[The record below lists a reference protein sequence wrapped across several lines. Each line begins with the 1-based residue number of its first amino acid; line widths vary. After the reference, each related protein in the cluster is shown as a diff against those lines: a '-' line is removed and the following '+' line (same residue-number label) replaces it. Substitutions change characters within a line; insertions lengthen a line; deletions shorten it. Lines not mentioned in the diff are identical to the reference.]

1 MERESGVRVRLPDES
16 DERGMGV
23 PVIYTIMAVSVFIL
37 VVLGIVLV
45 TNQEKP
51 KNQKKNISVAA
62 TASPTPTKEAE
73 FAESQKDIETLYK
86 ENKLRAE
93 DLDFWDMYKDDDPK
107 VEASPTISP
116 SPTPTHS
123 PSPEELAADGNHVS
137 VINKEGE
144 EEWIEIL
151 EKLPRNQYD
160 FKDIKIVNGK
170 MSYYQDGEKSSTL
183 GVDLSKTNGNVD
195 FEILKADGIDFVM
208 LKIGQRGYDSGVI
221 SMDEKFA
228 EYLADANEAGLE
240 VGVYFY
246 SQAITVEEAVEEVG
260 FVTETLEPYKQQVT
274 YPVVFDMEYV
284 PNDESRVEL
293 TDEEDKTEIAEAFL
307 SGIRDAGYTP
317 MIYGNKNWLLGEI
330 LPEVL
335 LKEYN
340 IWLNDQSPVP
350 DYPYD
355 YKMWRY
361 STGESINGIEG
372 STGYTISFVDYTRR

>member
-340 IWLNDQSPVP
+340 VWLNDQSPVP